1 MVGVTVTK
9 GVSPGTPKEWGRGR
23 GRGRWRVISRGGG
36 SRRLTLACG
45 PPRMGVRSAAPGLGC
60 RGSSP
65 LPPPP
70 SPTPSYLAQG
80 RPREVSACPVFLSA
94 SLTERRNCAL
104 GWAPSGNESLPVSL
118 GASRLRP
125 ALWTAGW
132 LSGATCLSVALF

>member
-1 MVGVTVTK
+1 MAMA
-9 GVSPGTPKEWGRGR
+9 SYFSGRGVAPPDVGLR
-23 GRGRWRVISRGGG
+23 SPSDGSAFCCPWVGLSRIF
-36 SRRLTLACG
+36 
-45 PPRMGVRSAAPGLGC
+45 
-60 RGSSP
+60 
-65 LPPPP
+65 PPPP

-132 LSGATCLSVALF
+132 LSGATCLSVAFF